1 MKKMLKMIPA
11 MFLVFSLLISVLA
24 PATAVAQEDEPLVV
38 GMEAGYP
45 PYNWTQ
51 NDDSNDA
58 LPIQDSSDFAG
69 GYDVLIARR
78 IGEILDREV
87 VIMKLEWEGLIP
99 ALQSNRIDLII
110 AGMSPT
116 AERAEAI
123 DFSDPYY
130 ELQFAIVVDAD
141 SEFTQATSLEDFT
154 GARITGQQS
163 TLHYALVDQIPD
175 VDKQEAMRS
184 FPIMRATLEAGRID
198 GYISELPEAQS
209 ASSANENFAFVVPEP
224 NFEVPEADRQLAI
237 GMKKGSDL
245 LESVNQALAEIS
257 EEARAEFLQQ
267 AIDTQP
273 AALEE

>member
-1 MKKMLKMIPA
+1 MKKMIQLVLSLFLVAGLLIPA
-11 MFLVFSLLISVLA
+11 SAS
-24 PATAVAQEDEPLVV
+24 AQDTEPLVV

-51 NDDSNDA
+51 GDDSNDA
-58 LPIQDSSDFAG
+58 LPIQDSPDFAG

-78 IGEILDREV
+78 IGEILGREV
-87 VIMKLEWEGLIP
+87 IIMKMEWEGLIP

-116 AERAEAI
+116 EERAEVI

-130 ELQFAIVVDAD
+130 ELQFAIVVNAD
-141 SEFTQATSLEDFT
+141 GDFTEATSLEDFA
-154 GARITGQQS
+154 GAKITGQQA
-163 TLHYALVDQIPD
+163 TLHYNLVEQIPE
-175 VDKQEAMRS
+175 VDMQEAMRS
-184 FPIMRATLEAGRID
+184 FPIMRAALEAGRID

-209 ASSANENFAFVVPEP
+209 ASNANDNFAFVIPEP
-224 NFEVPEADRQLAI
+224 NFDVPDADKQLAI

-245 LESVNQALAEIS
+245 LSAVNEALAQIT
-257 EEARAEFLQQ
+257 EEERAAFLQQ
-267 AIDTQP
+267 AIETQP

>member
-24 PATAVAQEDEPLVV
+24 PATAVAQEHEPLVV

-78 IGEILDREV
+78 IGEILGREV

-154 GARITGQQS
+154 GARITGQQA

-245 LESVNQALAEIS
+245 LESVNRALAEIS
-257 EEARAEFLQQ
+257 EEERAEFLQQ
-267 AIDTQP
+267 AIETQP

>member
-1 MKKMLKMIPA
+1 MKKLA
-11 MFLVFSLLISVLA
+11 QLVLSLLLLVTLVLPGSVN
-24 PATAVAQEDEPLVV
+24 AQDSEPLVV

-51 NDDSNDA
+51 NDDANDA
-58 LPIQDSSDFAG
+58 LPIQDSPDFAG

-78 IGEILDREV
+78 IGEILGREV
-87 VIMKLEWEGLIP
+87 IIMKMEWEGLIP

-116 AERAEAI
+116 EERAEVI

-130 ELQFAIVVDAD
+130 ELQFAMVVNAE
-141 SEFTQATSLEDFT
+141 STFTEATTLEDFA
-154 GARITGQQS
+154 GAKITGQQS
-163 TLHYALVDQIPD
+163 TLHYNLVDQIPD

-184 FPIMRATLEAGRID
+184 FPIMRAALEAGRID

-209 ASSANENFAFVVPEP
+209 ASNANENFAFVIPEP
-224 NFEVPEADRQLAI
+224 NFDVPEADKQLAI

-245 LESVNQALAEIS
+245 LAAVNEALAQIT
-257 EEARAEFLQQ
+257 EEERAEFLQQ
-267 AIDTQP
+267 AIETQP
-273 AALEE
+273 ASLEE